1 MKNDDNK
8 SLLNPNV
15 WVNTLPNRN
24 NSTKKYSTTI
34 VLFII
39 GLIVVSAI
47 KNETRKLQKEIYVLQ
62 SSINKLKV
70 TLHQATLEHEVLTSP
85 ENISKLAKENL
96 DNNFKYYKKSQIKN
110 LNKKQNLFSNSIKKK
125 DNNVVIENYES
136 TKKNIIK
143 KIELKKTEL
152 KKLEKIYN
160 EPKKI
165 PGEVKSKL
173 SKKIKIAKSELK
185 TLYSDPESAIKNQKA
200 QKWLG
205 LQVVKAFLGI
215 PVVPGK

>member
-8 SLLNPNV
+8 SFLNPNV

-47 KNETRKLQKEIYVLQ
+47 KNETKKLQKEIYALQ

-96 DNNFKYYKKSQIKN
+96 DNNFKPYKKSQIKN
-110 LNKKQNLFSNSIKKK
+110 LNKKQNLFSNSTKKQNK
-125 DNNVVIENYES
+125 NIVKENFEN
-136 TKKNIIK
+136 TKKNMIK

-152 KKLEKIYN
+152 KNLEKIYN

-185 TLYSDPESAIKNQKA
+185 TLYSNPGSSVKNKKV

>member
-47 KNETRKLQKEIYVLQ
+47 KNETKKLQKEIYILQ
-62 SSINKLKV
+62 SSINKLKI

-96 DNNFKYYKKSQIKN
+96 DNNFKHYKKSQIKN

>member
-1 MKNDDNK
+1 MKNDNNK

-110 LNKKQNLFSNSIKKK
+110 LKKKQNLFSNSIKKK

-152 KKLEKIYN
+152 KNLEKIYN

-185 TLYSDPESAIKNQKA
+185 TLYSDPGSTIKNKKT